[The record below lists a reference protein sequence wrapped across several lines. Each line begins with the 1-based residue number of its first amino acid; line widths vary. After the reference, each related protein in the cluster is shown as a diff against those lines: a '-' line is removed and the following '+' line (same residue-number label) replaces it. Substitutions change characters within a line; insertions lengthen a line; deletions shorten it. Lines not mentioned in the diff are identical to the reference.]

1 MAFLLV
7 KDHHRLEGTLVSLKS
22 LGLKHKIANN
32 ILLAR
37 NHPVFLFSPQKN
49 GELLLLP
56 TQPRYIFEVTNSSW
70 FASAAAHHLL
80 TVQV

>member
-7 KDHHRLEGTLVSLKS
+7 KDHHRLGGTLVSLKS

-37 NHPVFLFSPQKN
+37 NHPVFLFSPQKMEN
-49 GELLLLP
+49 SCSFPPNLD
-56 TQPRYIFEVTNSSW
+56 IF
-70 FASAAAHHLL
+70 LK
-80 TVQV
+80 